1 MTGERPNS
9 VLITTMQEFAA
20 RFFVFLRETRNKD
33 LNKNPLIKKK
43 LVINSKF
50 KKTCMG
56 PIKYECRPSSVS
68 KLPGLLA
75 HLFNNKWSIN
85 QVKLDLYI
93 MPHRKLN
100 FRWTK
105 YLN

>member
-1 MTGERPNS
+1 
-9 VLITTMQEFAA
+9 
-20 RFFVFLRETRNKD
+20 
-33 LNKNPLIKKK
+33 
-43 LVINSKF
+43 
-50 KKTCMG
+50 MG

-93 MPHRKLN
+93 IPHRKLN

-105 YLN
+105 YLNLKKHTRTLRNRFTYVIISTTAKTKTIKREMA